1 MSDET
6 LATIDT
12 LPKSVLDETDDPDK
26 SYKLRTA
33 LQLLEVHQDNT
44 RRLREAAEADAD
56 LQERLQ
62 QLGYLR

>member
-6 LATIDT
+6 LATIDA
-12 LPKSVLDETDDPDK
+12 LLKSVLDETDDPDK

-33 LQLLEVHQDNT
+33 LQLLEIHQDNT
-44 RRLREAAEADAD
+44 ERLREAADSDAD
-56 LQERLQ
+56 LQERLH

>member
-12 LPKSVLDETDDPDK
+12 LLRSVLDETDDSDQ

-33 LQLLEVHQDNT
+33 LQLLEVYQDNT
-44 RRLREAAEADAD
+44 RRLRKAAEADAN
-56 LQERLQ
+56 LRERLEE
-62 QLGYLR
+62 LGYLR

>member
-6 LATIDT
+6 LATIET
-12 LPKSVLDETDDPDK
+12 LLKSVLDETDDPDK

-33 LQLLEVHQDNT
+33 LQLLEIHQDNT
-44 RRLREAAEADAD
+44 ERLREAAEADAD
-56 LQERLQ
+56 LQERLH